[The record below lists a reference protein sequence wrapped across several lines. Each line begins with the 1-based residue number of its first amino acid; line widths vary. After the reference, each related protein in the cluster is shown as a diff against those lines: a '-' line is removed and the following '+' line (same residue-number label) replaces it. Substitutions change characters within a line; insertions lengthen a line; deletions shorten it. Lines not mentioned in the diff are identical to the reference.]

1 MGGLSDLLGGL
12 LGGSRKSSS
21 SGGGDGGTDLG
32 SILGGLMG
40 GSGGN
45 AAMMTMLLPLA
56 LKMLSGGGLNKILGG
71 LRSQG
76 LSSQADSWVGKG
88 PNQSVTGDQVSQA
101 IGLDKISEIAQ
112 KLGVSNGE
120 AANALADVLP
130 KVVNHVTPDGS
141 LPADDKVDG
150 ALDAL
155 RKAAEQA

>member
-1 MGGLSDLLGGL
+1 M
-12 LGGSRKSSS
+12 
-21 SGGGDGGTDLG
+21 
-32 SILGGLMG
+32 I
-40 GSGGN
+40 
-45 AAMMTMLLPLA
+45 AA
-56 LKMLSGGGLNKILGG
+56 
-71 LRSQG
+71 
-76 LSSQADSWVGKG
+76 
-88 PNQSVTGDQVSQA
+88 GDQVSQA

-130 KVVNHVTPDGS
+130 KVVNHVTSDGN

>member
-1 MGGLSDLLGGL
+1 V
-12 LGGSRKSSS
+12 
-21 SGGGDGGTDLG
+21 
-32 SILGGLMG
+32 I
-40 GSGGN
+40 
-45 AAMMTMLLPLA
+45 AA
-56 LKMLSGGGLNKILGG
+56 
-71 LRSQG
+71 
-76 LSSQADSWVGKG
+76 
-88 PNQSVTGDQVSQA
+88 GDQVSQA

-130 KVVNHVTPDGS
+130 KVVNHVTPDGN